1 MIDLK
6 LIEQCRQGNIE
17 SFRKVIE
24 ASSPFAYSV
33 AFKMLG
39 DEDLAKD
46 VVQETMITIWKKIG
60 HIRTAQVYKTWLYR
74 IVVNKCYDELRKA
87 RRRPEVLAA
96 ESTWVRLSD
105 TISEN
110 GADEFTDSELA
121 VIISKLTERLSPRQK
136 AVFVLSELEEMTSDE
151 IAGITGMSKTSI
163 KANLYH
169 ARKSF
174 REMLGKY
181 L

>member
-6 LIEQCRQGNIE
+6 LIEQCRQRNIE

-60 HIRTAQVYKTWLYR
+60 QISTAQVYKTWLYR

-96 ESTWVRLSD
+96 ESTWVRLSA

-110 GADEFTDSELA
+110 GTDEFADSELA

-174 REMLGKY
+174 REMLSKY

>member
-1 MIDLK
+1 LIDLN

-33 AFKMLG
+33 AFKILC

-46 VVQETMITIWKKIG
+46 VVQDTMVTIWQKIG
-60 HIRTAQVYKTWLYR
+60 KIGSAEVYKTWLYR
-74 IVVNKCYDELRKA
+74 IVVNKCNDEFRKSK
-87 RRRPEVLAA
+87 RRPDIHVDEKAW
-96 ESTWVRLSD
+96 SKLSD
-105 TISEN
+105 TVSVSGN
-110 GADEFTDSELA
+110 NEFSDQELA
-121 VIISKLTERLSPRQK
+121 GIISKLTEKLSPKQK
-136 AVFVLSELEEMTSDE
+136 TVFILSELEDMTSED
-151 IAGITGMSKTSI
+151 IASITGMSKNTI

-169 ARKSF
+169 ARISF
-174 REMLGKY
+174 REMLDKY